1 MKLSLHPEAE
11 ADMAEATSF
20 YDQRTVGLGSDFLD
34 EVLRAF
40 ERIEL
45 APEAWQHLEGPVR
58 RCLVERFPYGVYYRL
73 DSDEIFMLAV
83 MHGKKKPGA
92 WTGRL

>member
-1 MKLSLHPEAE
+1 MKLALHAEAE
-11 ADMAEATSF
+11 ADVAEGISF
-20 YDQRTVGLGSDFLD
+20 YEQRTVGLGSDFLD

-45 APEAWQHLEGPVR
+45 TPEAWPRLEGPIR
-58 RCLVERFPYGVYYRL
+58 RCLVERFPYGVYYRNAPGQ
-73 DSDEIFMLAV
+73 IYVLAV

-92 WTGRL
+92 WKKRL

>member
-11 ADMAEATSF
+11 ADMAQTISF
-20 YDQRTVGLGSDFLD
+20 YDQRTPGLGSDFLD

-40 ERIEL
+40 ERIEFSS
-45 APEAWQHLEGPVR
+45 EAWPLLERSVR

-73 DSDEIFMLAV
+73 DADEIFVLAV

-92 WTGRL
+92 WRGRL